1 MRIVQGPPATL
12 AEEAVDVLDVRLC
25 LQIATGILEGTAE
38 QRTAADV
45 DEDGDVDRTDAEI
58 LAEYVIGL

>member
-1 MRIVQGPPATL
+1 LRIVQGPPATL

-45 DEDGDVDRTDAEI
+45 DKDGDVDMDDATL
-58 LAEYVIGL
+58 LAQHVIGL